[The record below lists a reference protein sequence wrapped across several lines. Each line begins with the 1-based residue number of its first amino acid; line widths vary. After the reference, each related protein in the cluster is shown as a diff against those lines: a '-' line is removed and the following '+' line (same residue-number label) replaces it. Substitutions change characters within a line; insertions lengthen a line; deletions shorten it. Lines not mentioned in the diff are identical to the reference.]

1 MGREDNEL
9 LCWGKAMTTRD
20 TNSGSCRQ
28 KQPMKRPPLEEFLEP
43 GGAEIL
49 PVTNPWELVR
59 FKTAR
64 GTHVV
69 YNNAKGNKAYSDNHA
84 QDAYRA
90 YIDGKKWIAQEKVQ
104 RRSRRYLETAIRR
117 RDGDDCFFCCR
128 PFTEVNPA
136 TIEHLLAISSGGSN
150 GLANLALAH
159 ESCNMLASDLSVVE
173 KVKLREKMKGQS

>member
-1 MGREDNEL
+1 MNTSLHSE
-9 LCWGKAMTTRD
+9 KP
-20 TNSGSCRQ
+20 
-28 KQPMKRPPLEEFLEP
+28 KQPMKRPALEDFLEQ

-49 PVTNPWELVR
+49 PITNPWELVR

-104 RRSRRYLETAIRR
+104 RKSRKYLETAIRR
-117 RDGDDCFFCCR
+117 LRWRQMLFLLPPVHRGSASDHRASAGHFFWREQRDG
-128 PFTEVNPA
+128 E
-136 TIEHLLAISSGGSN
+136 S
-150 GLANLALAH
+150 ALAH
-159 ESCNMLASDLSVVE
+159 ESCNMLAADMSVAE
-173 KVKLREKMKGQS
+173 KVRLRDKMKENAND